1 MNRLEALQWLKK
13 EFLAIGIEDAE
24 QEARYALSFV
34 LQAAVSD
41 LYVFGALLMEEA
53 LCRRLEQIAARRSKG
68 EPLAYILGE
77 RDFMGMP
84 MKVNASV
91 LIPRQETELLCEKA
105 IALIRE
111 KGFSRVLDLCTGSGC
126 IAVSL
131 GKFTGANV
139 TASDI
144 SDAALAVAK
153 KNAAQNGAEVN
164 FVQSDLFLNIFG
176 EFDLIVSNPP
186 YISEQEY
193 ASLPAGI
200 RAFEP
205 ALALKGGEDGLA
217 FYRRIV
223 RAAPAH
229 LRPGGVL
236 MLEIGEGQADAV
248 HGLLKGAGFDKI
260 AVWKDYAGLHRIVAA
275 EKETAEGGV
284 CLKNLIK

>member
-13 EFLAIGIEDAE
+13 EFLAIDIEDAE

-41 LYVFGALLMEEA
+41 LYVFGALPVEEA
-53 LCRRLEQIAARRSKG
+53 FCRRLEQIAARRSNG

-84 MKVNASV
+84 MEVDASV

-131 GKFTGANV
+131 RKFTGANI

-153 KNAAQNGAEVN
+153 KNAAQNGTEVN

-229 LRPGGVL
+229 LRPGGML

-248 HGLLKGAGFDKI
+248 RGLLKEAGFDKI
-260 AVWKDYAGLHRIVAA
+260 AVWKDYAGLHRIAAA

-284 CLKNLIK
+284 CLKN